1 MTFASNQ
8 VYDMCNEMACS
19 IISSRLNC
27 HVLRRVDFSPESI
40 RRKHSLN
47 IFIISFVKRQDLKK
61 SQIRRIKISFWL
73 HSVTLPLNSSYFP
86 GVFPLCVVTWPM
98 LGSVRFNTP
107 TTGDLGISR
116 ATTCCVSNAVYCTHG
131 NSDLIEETAL
141 FQFHHSFTYR
151 NSMLIFTPDFF
162 PKTFL

>member
-1 MTFASNQ
+1 MKSVQQSAVVIRVDRNYISYIT
-8 VYDMCNEMACS
+8 CNEKYILVCWCGFK
-19 IISSRLNC
+19 IPLLI
-27 HVLRRVDFSPESI
+27 
-40 RRKHSLN
+40 LN

-73 HSVTLPLNSSYFP
+73 HSVTLPLNASYFP
-86 GVFPLCVVTWPM
+86 GVFPLCVITWPM

-141 FQFHHSFTYR
+141 FQFQHSFTYR